1 MELYAIFLDDNTSE
15 FLKTESPVTF
25 TGNSTEAMRLEFD
38 NEKEDYE
45 DVAKKLMS
53 ILSSM
58 IKYDADNTI
67 LMKIFIK
74 SSDEEILKASINKSG
89 IVPAIKTTIDSVL
102 QGYLMDLM
110 DELVDEIGSA
120 YLKSLASGL
129 GASVSKMMSSMGK
142 MMGTGTAPKLEK
154 ASADEIIEY
163 INNETKGHVFKPN
176 VTLDDYV
183 GNSILKEELL
193 EIKDFMERFKDYK
206 DLNIEIPIGVLFKG
220 APGTGK
226 TYAAKCIAGSTDC
239 YFISCTA
246 SSLQGMYIGSGSQNI
261 RELFTASK
269 KLKEV
274 SGKGVIIFI
283 DEIDSL
289 GSRDNHRGGASGEED
304 RTVNQL
310 LAEMNGFEETE
321 QIMVMAATN
330 YADRLD
336 DALLRSGRFSRQI
349 NIPYP
354 ELEERRWLV
363 EFYYN
368 KLKTPILDSNFD
380 EIASITYGLS
390 PADIKEIANESAI
403 LTVRHKEDKI
413 KLEYINEAINKCITK
428 NVRNVDKP
436 YIDIVTAHECGHVLA
451 EKLYLDSISIKVTN
465 YSYGDA
471 GGFTQPSYRLDGIIP
486 KEKFIANVKTLL
498 AGRAAEKVM
507 CNTETN
513 GASNDLQKAGRIIQ
527 SYYDTYFF
535 ENYDVSKLEQLVN
548 DKLEE
553 LYNEVVE
560 DFKKDDNKAMLE
572 NLIENL
578 NTKRVLYQVD
588 LISILETKGDIF

>member
-1 MELYAIFLDDNTSE
+1 MELFARFLNKDTSE
-15 FLKTESPVTF
+15 YLKNESPVEF
-25 TGNSTEAMRLEFD
+25 TGNSTEQLKYNF
-38 NEKEDYE
+38 NN
-45 DVAKKLMS
+45 DVNDAESVGKALCETVRTL
-53 ILSSM
+53 IN
-58 IKYDADNTI
+58 YDADMIIEMDVFITSPEEGIMRLTI
-67 LMKIFIK
+67 
-74 SSDEEILKASINKSG
+74 SKSG
-89 IVPAIKTTIDSVL
+89 FVPAIKNSVPTEINDYLIEVLSEMTDSV
-102 QGYLMDLM
+102 GDM
-110 DELVDEIGSA
+110 
-120 YLKSLASGL
+120 YLKALTSGL
-129 GASVSKMMSSMGK
+129 SASVSKMMKSMGVKSGGIASPSK
-142 MMGTGTAPKLEK
+142 MDKE
-154 ASADEIIEY
+154 DEIIEY
-163 INNETKGHVFKPN
+163 INEETKGHVFKPN

-193 EIKDFMERFKDYK
+193 EIKDFMERFKEYK
-206 DLNIEIPIGVLFKG
+206 DLNIEIPIGILFKG

-261 RELFTASK
+261 RELFTAAK

-289 GSRDNHRGGASGEED
+289 GSRDSHRGGAGGEED

-310 LAEMNGFEETE
+310 LAEMNGFEDVE

-354 ELEERRWLV
+354 EEQERKWLV
-363 EFYYN
+363 EFYYS
-368 KLKTPILDSNFD
+368 KLKTPLLDTNFD
-380 EIASITYGLS
+380 EIASLTYGLS

-403 LTVRHKEDKI
+403 LTVRYKEKEI
-413 KLEYINEAINKCITK
+413 KLEYVNEAINKCITK

-436 YIDIVTAHECGHVLA
+436 YINIVTAHECGHVLA

-471 GGFTQPSYRLDGIIP
+471 GGFTQPNYRLDGIIP
-486 KEKFIANVKTLL
+486 KERFIANVKVLL

-513 GASNDLQKAGRIIQ
+513 GASNDLQKAAKILTA
-527 SYYDTYFF
+527 YYDTYFF

-548 DKLEE
+548 DKLAE
-553 LYNEVVE
+553 LYDEVVT
-560 DFKKDDNKAMLE
+560 DFQNPSNKDLLN
-572 NLIENL
+572 NLINEL
-578 NTKRVLYQVD
+578 QSKRVLYKTD
-588 LISILETKGDIF
+588 LVSILETEGDIF